1 LAGDGEAWSL
11 ASSRIF
17 SLKPGLSGDG
27 YELGP
32 PELSSRSLTGE
43 LLSRCSTSRFSS
55 SFSSLWLNLA
65 TLSLVTFVSPING
78 LAKLEMPYSESS
90 GVPKSSPLT
99 GSLSLVSTFCLGLG
113 CYYCSSGLLPLR
125 RCLPSN
131 FRRKDAKLLRW
142 SGFMG
147 SSSFAAPGAFTGYLS
162 LAVIGL
168 EFTGSLEPC
177 RADL

>member
-1 LAGDGEAWSL
+1 MAGEGEAWSL

-113 CYYCSSGLLPLR
+113 CCYCSSGLLPLR